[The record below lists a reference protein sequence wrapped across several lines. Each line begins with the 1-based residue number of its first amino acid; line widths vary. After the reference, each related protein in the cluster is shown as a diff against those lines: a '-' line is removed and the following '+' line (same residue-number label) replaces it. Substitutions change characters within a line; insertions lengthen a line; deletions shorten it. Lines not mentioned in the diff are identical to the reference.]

1 MAQPRPGLPAAGE
14 TLVTLSTQKYFTTKR
29 AGSPPT
35 YVYHPLF
42 REFLLSRAA
51 RAYSPERRA
60 KTRRTAP
67 GLIETARRVEEAARL
82 LRATPD
88 RAGTLA
94 RVPPPR
100 RTIRLRG

>member
-60 KTRRTAP
+60 KIRRTAASRI
-67 GLIETARRVEEAARL
+67 LTARRGSATAEPLLAA
-82 LRATPD
+82 D
-88 RAGTLA
+88 DGA
-94 RVPPPR
+94 RPMRMVHRPVPALPE
-100 RTIRLRG
+100 L